1 MKKIIIVG
9 AGVAGR
15 LLKSDIESGDD
26 KNELSVIGF
35 IDDAV
40 GTGVIGRFAD
50 IPKILDT
57 SDIDELVIAL
67 PSERGKVIR
76 KVLLHKS
83 EYPNVHI
90 KILPRATDVV
100 VGGEVSYS
108 MVRSL
113 DLTDIVG
120 ERLDRRM
127 HEEIAGEIKD
137 KVVMITGGGGS
148 IGSEIVK
155 QIFLAAPKK
164 VIIIDSCELNLF
176 DISNSIERLQHNSPQ
191 STTEFVLGNVLN
203 TALMDRLFA
212 HNNIDYIFHAAAYK
226 HVPIVEVNAYEG
238 LANNFYATYQ
248 LAELAQKYKVPKFI
262 LISTDKAVKPLNIMG
277 KSKRLAELAVQYF
290 DGLVLDSGIFTSVRF
305 GNVFNS
311 SGSAVQLF
319 QNQLNTDNSLVI
331 TDSRMTRFF
340 MTIPEAVNLVLQT
353 AIIAEKG
360 KTYMLEMG
368 DPVGIE
374 ELAKC
379 IAVLKGK
386 RLSDITVKYSG
397 LRPGE
402 KLEEELFDK
411 SNEER
416 KSTKNHRIFAI
427 TNKSNQ
433 QSSVEFG
440 VLKEKL
446 INSLRKEYVQ
456 NHSEKGVL
464 ELVSYLSDL
473 S

>member
-35 IDDAV
+35 IDDSI
-40 GTGVIGRFAD
+40 GKGVIGRFAD
-50 IPKILDT
+50 IPKILEK
-57 SDIDELVIAL
+57 SYIDELVIAL

-83 EYPNVHI
+83 EYPNVYI

-127 HEEIAGEIKD
+127 HEEIASEIKD

-212 HNNIDYIFHAAAYK
+212 HNNIDYVFHAAAYK

-262 LISTDKAVKPLNIMG
+262 LISTDKAVEPSSVMGYTKRMCEKYLLALNNNI
-277 KSKRLAELAVQYF
+277 V
-290 DGLVLDSGIFTSVRF
+290 ICRF
-305 GNVFNS
+305 GNIIGS
-311 SGSAVQLF
+311 SGSVIEIFEKQAQ
-319 QNQLNTDNSLVI
+319 QGVI
-331 TDSRMTRFF
+331 TVTHKEMERYFISVE
-340 MTIPEAVNLVLQT
+340 EAVSNLILSSNFNSGLY
-353 AIIAEKG
+353 IFNMGNPLKIMDIA
-360 KTYMLEMG
+360 KTYK
-368 DPVGIE
+368 DTHNCKI
-374 ELAKC
+374 
-379 IAVLKGK
+379 
-386 RLSDITVKYSG
+386 DIIG
-397 LRPGE
+397 LREGE
-402 KLEEELFDK
+402 K
-411 SNEER
+411 
-416 KSTKNHRIFAI
+416 
-427 TNKSNQ
+427 
-433 QSSVEFG
+433 
-440 VLKEKL
+440 LKEKL
-446 INSLRKEYVQ
+446 HYDFETINSTIYSNIFEVITPINSEDKIKINKLALYASNYTKKELI
-456 NHSEKGVL
+456 NKFKEINNERNS
-464 ELVSYLSDL
+464 
-473 S
+473 